1 MAEPSYAEHVRNLA
15 DQLIDLL
22 GGMKNIPPEIIKLWE
37 IYHLAI
43 EEAIKGLDVVE
54 LQQIST
60 TAPPE
65 SITELLRFCPTSSD
79 EREIFYAA
87 ATIAAA
93 MHAAKLASIQPT
105 PEPVEL
111 TTAAPTEMKRPR
123 LVTLIRDGRLVF
135 EPVPGD
141 PFAPAASPTAA
152 ADARSQ
158 PVGPRAH
165 DPKIGKVEPQG
176 NFFTVI
182 FNDSLTRTDKE
193 YALLDS
199 LFSFLRYLA
208 VICIGSANVAAFG
221 LMSVLAMSR
230 LRLGLSDQA
239 GILVGAGLM
248 LVVGGFNLY
257 GWYHYWP
264 SISLWVKTDRERSL
278 NR

>member
-15 DQLIDLL
+15 DQIVDLL
-22 GGMKNIPPEIIKLWE
+22 GGVNNLPPELIKLWE

-43 EEAIKGLDVVE
+43 EETIKGLDVVE

-60 TAPPE
+60 TAPPD
-65 SITELLRFCPTSSD
+65 SITELLRFCPTSSN

-93 MHAAKLASIQPT
+93 MHSTKLASIQPK
-105 PEPVEL
+105 PEPV
-111 TTAAPTEMKRPR
+111 TPAATPTEMKRPR
-123 LVTLIRDGRLVF
+123 LVTLIRDGRLIF

-141 PFAPAASPTAA
+141 PFAPAASPTAT
-152 ADARSQ
+152 ADVQ
-158 PVGPRAH
+158 PQPAGPRAH
-165 DPKIGKVEPQG
+165 DPKIGKAEPQG

-182 FNDSLTRTDKE
+182 FNGSLTRADKE

-208 VICIGSANVAAFG
+208 VICIGSANMAAFG

-239 GILVGAGLM
+239 GILVGAGFM

-264 SISLWVKTDRERSL
+264 RISLWVKTDRERSL